1 MLANHL
7 SRIALA
13 DRHTCDFTL
22 KSLRDALTEIVAC
35 FPVYRTYVTEQ
46 EVSDRDRAYINQAVD
61 CAKEKSTTTETSVY
75 DFIRAVLLTTQG
87 EGHPLFYQRSVVH
100 FAMKFQQ
107 YTSALMAK
115 GVEDTSFYRYH
126 RLVSL
131 NDVGGD
137 PLRFGVTPEQFHAE
151 IAERSQCW
159 PDEMV
164 ATSTHDSKR
173 SEDVRARINVLSEI
187 PMEWHRKVRSWREM
201 NRAKKCFMTEARLR
215 LLMTNTCFIR
225 RW

>member
-1 MLANHL
+1 
-7 SRIALA
+7 
-13 DRHTCDFTL
+13 
-22 KSLRDALTEIVAC
+22 
-35 FPVYRTYVTEQ
+35 
-46 EVSDRDRAYINQAVD
+46 
-61 CAKEKSTTTETSVY
+61 
-75 DFIRAVLLTTQG
+75 
-87 EGHPLFYQRSVVH
+87 
-100 FAMKFQQ
+100 MKFQQ

-137 PLRFGVTPEQFHAE
+137 PLRFGMTPEQFHAE
-151 IAERSQCW
+151 IAERSRSW

-187 PMEWHRKVRSWREM
+187 PLEWHRKVRTWREM
-201 NRAKKCFMTEARLR
+201 NGGKKRFHDGSEAPVANDEYLFYQTAGRRYGRTVKDILLRNSWREFAITCSRRFAK
-215 LLMTNTCFIR
+215 R
-225 RW
+225 RR